1 MQAINW
7 QQFGL
12 KKDPFDTTALI
23 EGGDLLIDKAF
34 VGREQEKSFLNGL
47 FESSDRLCL
56 AITGDVGVGKTSLAN
71 FHKFIWK
78 YTKPKLLFSFRREI
92 EACSELL
99 NKKNFLIEI
108 IGSILREIKLLSPQL
123 LGKPLL
129 NKLNQIVD
137 ISQAIAI
144 SAGASAYG
152 FGLDLGKDPSV
163 IQPIQLS
170 TATLEG
176 YFLELVDF
184 IKQNEINGYKYSGL
198 IVHVN
203 NFDVVLSEPEN
214 KRKTIN
220 FFNEIRDI
228 LQTRDVYFLFLGPN
242 NFFKD
247 IISTQ
252 QRVKSIFYQTSLK
265 ITPLSKTEIVEAF
278 KERMELLKSDDV
290 KTYIRPIEDDVIF
303 RLHDLYNGDIRL
315 IMSSI
320 RDILGQYSEML
331 AKTLTLNEAMLLLGK
346 ERWERIENAMDL
358 TPEKK
363 AMLKYLA
370 TADKFISQKDVS
382 ALFGIAQPNVSGY
395 YFKPLKENGIIE
407 EKEKI
412 GKVPYY
418 GLTKDYVPLKWL
430 LEAQKQVKGNLENQ
444 VGQLQLF

>member
-1 MQAINW
+1 MQAVNW

-23 EGGDLLIDKAF
+23 EGGDLPIDKAF

-108 IGSILREIKLLSPQL
+108 IGSVLREIKLLDPQL

-129 NKLNQIVD
+129 NKLSKIVD

-152 FGLDLGKDPSV
+152 FGLDIGKDTSV

-170 TATLEG
+170 TTTLEG
-176 YFLELVDF
+176 YFLELIDF

-198 IVHVN
+198 IVHIN

-214 KRKTIN
+214 KRKVIN
-220 FFNEIRDI
+220 FFNEIRDV

-247 IISTQ
+247 IISSQ
-252 QRVKSIFYQTSLK
+252 QRVKSIFYQTPLK

-320 RDILGQYSEML
+320 RDILGQYSEKL
-331 AKTLTLNEAMLLLGK
+331 AKTLTINEAMLLLGK

-363 AMLKYLA
+363 EMLKYLA

-395 YFKPLKENGIIE
+395 YFKPLKDNGIIE
-407 EKEKI
+407 EKEKV
-412 GKVPYY
+412 GKIPYY

-430 LEAQKQVKGNLENQ
+430 LEAQGQVKSNLENQ
-444 VGQLQLF
+444 TSQLQLF